1 MFKDAVEKGAKLIV
15 EGGRLPQ
22 LGENFYS
29 PSVVKDVTQDMKVVK
44 EETFGPL
51 AAIIPF
57 DSKEQVLQ
65 WCNDTPYGLA
75 SYIFSENLNTVWY
88 MSEFLENGMV
98 SVNTGLFTD
107 AALPFGGVKESG
119 FGREGSLY
127 GMDDYT
133 VIKSITLGNVYN

>member
-1 MFKDAVEKGAKLIV
+1 
-15 EGGRLPQ
+15 
-22 LGENFYS
+22 
-29 PSVVKDVTQDMKVVK
+29 MKVVK

-107 AALPFGGVKESG
+107 AALPFGGLKNQVLV
-119 FGREGSLY
+119 EGSLY
-127 GMDDYT
+127 GMDD
-133 VIKSITLGNVYN
+133 IPLLNQLL

>member
-1 MFKDAVEKGAKLIV
+1 MIV

-88 MSEFLENGMV
+88 MSEFWKMV
-98 SVNTGLFTD
+98 WFPLILDYSPMLHCHLVGLKNQVLVEKVHSMEWMTIP
-107 AALPFGGVKESG
+107 L
-119 FGREGSLY
+119 LNQ
-127 GMDDYT
+127 
-133 VIKSITLGNVYN
+133 LL